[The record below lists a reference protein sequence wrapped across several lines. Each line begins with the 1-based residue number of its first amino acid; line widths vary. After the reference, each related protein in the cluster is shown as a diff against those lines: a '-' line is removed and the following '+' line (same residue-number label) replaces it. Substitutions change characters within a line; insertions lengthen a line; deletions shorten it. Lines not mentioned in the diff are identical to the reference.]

1 MNAEFQKDP
10 DAVPGIE
17 TLARERLPSRDLWAG
32 IEARIQPV
40 RAPQRR
46 RALEGWTYALAA
58 SICAA
63 VITGGLLRQPSGETA
78 AVEEPVAER
87 ATGGPTIASRGT
99 PYSNRDGRSTA
110 RDASSTR
117 SLRTLRAESLDNAPA
132 LVAQRA
138 EGSGL
143 MKAHL
148 SRGSRAHSQETIL
161 RANLKLVTQAEREVR
176 RALREDP
183 ESETLQNLL
192 DAAENQRAELT
203 AMLVH
208 EQD

>member
-10 DAVPGIE
+10 GPVPGLDQ
-17 TLARERLPSRDLWAG
+17 LARERLPARDLWAG
-32 IEARIQPV
+32 IEARIHPAQ
-40 RAPQRR
+40 APRRR
-46 RALEGWTYALAA
+46 RAIEGWSYALAA

-63 VITGGLLRQPSGETA
+63 VIVGGLLRQPSSQMVAT
-78 AVEEPVAER
+78 EEPVAETT
-87 ATGGPTIASRGT
+87 ASQTVASRGM
-99 PYSNRDGRSTA
+99 PYSNRDGSSAA
-110 RDASSTR
+110 RDAGTSRT
-117 SLRTLRAESLDNAPA
+117 LRTLRAESLDNAPA

-143 MKAHL
+143 MKANL
-148 SRGSRAHSQETIL
+148 SRSNRAHSQETIL
-161 RANLKLVTQAEREVR
+161 RANLKLVSQAEREVR

-192 DAAENQRAELT
+192 DAAENRRAELT